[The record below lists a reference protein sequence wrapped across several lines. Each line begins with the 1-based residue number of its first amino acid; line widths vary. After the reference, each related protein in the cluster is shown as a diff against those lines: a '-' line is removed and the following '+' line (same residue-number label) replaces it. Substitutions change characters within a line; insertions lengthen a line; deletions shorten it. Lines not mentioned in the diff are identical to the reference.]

1 MSVNVNMEEK
11 DLVTLTEA
19 VERSKSNTHQIG
31 DLKDEIKEIR
41 NEQKTIYD
49 LTSSVKLIA
58 QDMSSI
64 KESVNKVEQGQNM
77 LSEKVDMQISDVKNQ
92 IESVDSKSK
101 FDALPFMIKTIIPTL
116 IGLGIGAYIMQ
127 LVK

>member
-1 MSVNVNMEEK
+1 MEDK
-11 DLVTLTEA
+11 DLVTLTET

-31 DLKDEIKEIR
+31 ELKEEIKEIH
-41 NEQKTIYD
+41 NEQKAIYE

-77 LSEKVDMQISDVKNQ
+77 LSDKVDKQITDVKNQ
-92 IESVDSKSK
+92 IENVDSKSK
-101 FDALPFMIKTIIPTL
+101 FDIVPFMIKTIIPTL

-127 LVK
+127 FVK